1 MFAYDPHATHVNYP
15 RSTQTQDNHARPGFA
30 YPVKHDTPYYPA
42 PNSSLPTSQHYMPN
56 SVEPFEAPVTENF
69 YQNQPQPENP
79 VQSAT
84 GFGPDSAGLLLNR
97 DVLGENSHY

>member
-1 MFAYDPHATHVNYP
+1 
-15 RSTQTQDNHARPGFA
+15 
-30 YPVKHDTPYYPA
+30 
-42 PNSSLPTSQHYMPN
+42 MPN